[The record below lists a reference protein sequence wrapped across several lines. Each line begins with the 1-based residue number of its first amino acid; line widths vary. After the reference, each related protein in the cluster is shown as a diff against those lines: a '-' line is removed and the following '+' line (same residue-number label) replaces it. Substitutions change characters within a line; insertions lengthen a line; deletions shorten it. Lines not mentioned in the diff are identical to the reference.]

1 MPDPRFNPLRHL
13 EAAASSMADAILTI
27 DAEGRIVY
35 ASPAVRDLFGYEPEE
50 LMGGPLTVIIPED
63 LRQRHANGLARYL
76 ATGRR
81 NLDWSAIE
89 LPVRHRDGSI
99 YPAEIAFGE
108 YVAGERRYF
117 TGVIRDISMRK
128 RQTESLEVSARAYR
142 QLFEHNVAG
151 VYRVSLDGAIRDV
164 NAAMALMLGYDREQ
178 LLHLSAADVYPDP
191 RDRED
196 WVRQVVEKGSLTNTV
211 LRLRHRDGRTI
222 WTLEN
227 ATLVDD
233 PETGEPSIVG
243 TAIDITERKRLEEDL
258 VRMAF
263 RDPLTGLANRRLL
276 QEMTTKAI
284 LRAVR
289 EEGRVAMVCLD
300 LVRFKRINDA
310 FGHSVGDRVL
320 TELAERLRSRVR
332 ASDTVARVGGD
343 EFAVLLV
350 NVPRIE
356 DGVAAARGLK
366 ECLTTPFLVAGEAF
380 HLDGRIGVAFCPEH
394 GERFDELL
402 SLADL
407 AMYQSVTEESGI
419 ALYKP
424 VSRTTLREALWL
436 EEQLRGSLQRQE
448 LELHYQPICRLPD
461 RAPVAWEA
469 LLRWHHPER
478 GLLEANE
485 FIAIAEQSGMLRRL
499 DRWVIRAAARQSRA
513 WQGHPDVQWV
523 SVNVSPATL
532 EDPQLSTFVESVL
545 AEEGIHGEGLAIEIT
560 ERATTRD
567 PEGAV
572 RTLRRLRDLGL
583 KILIDDFGRGHSA
596 LAYLVDFP
604 ADYLKVDKCFVTRLG
619 HDESQERLVEG
630 LIGLCR
636 GLEIPL
642 IAEGVDHPD
651 SLAWLESRGCGL
663 AQGNHLGPPVAAPAL
678 TRSRESATTGD

>member
-1 MPDPRFNPLRHL
+1 MGDSESNLLRDL

-27 DAEGRIVY
+27 DEEGCVVY
-35 ASPAVRDLFGYEPEE
+35 ASPAVRELLGYEPEE
-50 LMGGPLTVIIPED
+50 LIGGPLTAIIPEE
-63 LRQRHANGLARYL
+63 LRHRHTTGLARYL

-89 LPVRHRDGSI
+89 LSVRHRDGSVS
-99 YPAEIAFGE
+99 PAEISFGE
-108 YVAGERRYF
+108 YAAAGRRFF
-117 TGVIRDISMRK
+117 TGVIRDISRRK
-128 RQTESLEVSARAYR
+128 RRTESLEISARAYR

-151 VYRVSLDGAIRDV
+151 VYRVGLDGAIRDV
-164 NAAMALMLGYDREQ
+164 NAAMAQMLGYDREQ
-178 LLHLSAADVYPDP
+178 LLHLSAGDVYPDP

-211 LRLRHRDGRTI
+211 LRLRHSDGRTI

-227 ATLVDD
+227 ASVVED
-233 PETGEPSIVG
+233 PETGEPCIVG

-284 LRAVR
+284 LRSVR
-289 EEGRVAMVCLD
+289 ESGRVAMVCLD

-310 FGHSVGDRVL
+310 FGHSAGDRVL

-350 NVPRIE
+350 NVPRVE
-356 DGVAAARGLK
+356 DAVAAARGIK
-366 ECLTTPFLVAGEAF
+366 ECLTTPFMVGGEAF
-380 HLDGRIGVAFCPEH
+380 HLDGRIGIALCPEH

-407 AMYQSVTEESGI
+407 AMYQSVSEESGI

-424 VSRTTLREALWL
+424 VSRTTLKEALWL

-448 LELHYQPICRLPD
+448 LELHYQPIFRLPA
-461 RAPVAWEA
+461 RAPTACEA
-469 LLRWHHPER
+469 LLRWRHPER
-478 GLLEANE
+478 GLLEACE

-499 DRWVIRAAARQSRA
+499 DRWVFRTAARQARA
-513 WQGHPDVQWV
+513 WQGRPDMQWV
-523 SVNVSPATL
+523 SVNLSPATL
-532 EDPQLSTFVESVL
+532 EDPQLGSFVESVL
-545 AEEGIHGEGLAIEIT
+545 AEEGIPGEGLAIEVT

-567 PEGAV
+567 PEGAT
-572 RTLRRLRDLGL
+572 RTLRRLRDMGI

-604 ADYLKVDKCFVTRLG
+604 TDYLKVDKCFVSRLG
-619 HDESQERLVEG
+619 RDESQERLVEG

-642 IAEGVDHPD
+642 IAEGVDQPA
-651 SLAWLESRGCGL
+651 SLAWLEERGCGL
-663 AQGNHLGPPVAAPAL
+663 AQGTYLGAPVAPEALAASRQSAP
-678 TRSRESATTGD
+678 TGD

>member
-1 MPDPRFNPLRHL
+1 MPDRETDPLRNL
-13 EAAASSMADAILTI
+13 EATPHARADAGT
-27 DAEGRIVY
+27 
-35 ASPAVRDLFGYEPEE
+35 
-50 LMGGPLTVIIPED
+50 
-63 LRQRHANGLARYL
+63 
-76 ATGRR
+76 
-81 NLDWSAIE
+81 
-89 LPVRHRDGSI
+89 
-99 YPAEIAFGE
+99 
-108 YVAGERRYF
+108 
-117 TGVIRDISMRK
+117 
-128 RQTESLEVSARAYR
+128 SARAYR

-164 NAAMALMLGYDREQ
+164 NSAMAFMLGYDREQ

-191 RDRED
+191 RDREE
-196 WVRQVVEKGSLTNTV
+196 WVRQVVAKGSLTNTV

-227 ATLVDD
+227 ASLVED
-233 PETGEPSIVG
+233 PDTGEPSIVG

-284 LRAVR
+284 LRSVR
-289 EEGRVAMVCLD
+289 ERGRMAMVCLD

-310 FGHSVGDRVL
+310 FGHSAGDRVL

-350 NVPRIE
+350 NVPRVE
-356 DGVAAARGLK
+356 DALAAARGIK

-380 HLDGRIGVAFCPEH
+380 HLDGRIGIALCPEH

-402 SLADL
+402 SLSDL
-407 AMYQSVTEESGI
+407 AMYQSVSEESGI

-448 LELHYQPICRLPD
+448 LELHYQPICRLPGGTPM
-461 RAPVAWEA
+461 ACEA
-469 LLRWHHPER
+469 LLRWRHPER
-478 GLLEANE
+478 GLLEARE

-513 WQGHPDVQWV
+513 WQSRADLEWV
-523 SVNVSPATL
+523 SVNLSPATL
-532 EDPQLSTFVESVL
+532 EDPQLSSFVEGVL
-545 AEEGIHGEGLAIEIT
+545 AEEGIPGEGLAIEIT

-567 PEGAV
+567 PEGAT

-583 KILIDDFGRGHSA
+583 RILIDDFGRGHSA

-604 ADYLKVDKCFVTRLG
+604 TDYLKVDKCFVARLG

-642 IAEGVDHPD
+642 IAEGVDDPA

-663 AQGNHLGPPVAAPAL
+663 AQGNHLGPPVPAEAL
-678 TRSRESATTGD
+678 DVSRERAPTGD

>member
-1 MPDPRFNPLRHL
+1 MPDPRPNPLRDL
-13 EAAASSMADAILTI
+13 EAAARSMADAILTI
-27 DAEGRIVY
+27 DEDGRIVY
-35 ASPAVRDLFGYEPEE
+35 ASPAVRELLGYEPDE
-50 LMGGPLTVIIPED
+50 LIGEPLAVIIPQD
-63 LRQRHANGLARYL
+63 LRERHAEGFARYL
-76 ATGRR
+76 TTGRR

-89 LPVRHRDGSI
+89 LPVRHRDGSS
-99 YPAEIAFGE
+99 YPAEISFGE
-108 YVAGERRYF
+108 YVAGGRRFF
-117 TGVIRDISMRK
+117 TGVMRDISIRK
-128 RQTESLEVSARAYR
+128 HRIDSLEVSARAYR

-151 VYRVSLDGAIRDV
+151 VYRVGLDGAIRDV

-178 LLHLSAADVYPDP
+178 LLHLSAGDVYPDP
-191 RDRED
+191 RDRD
-196 WVRQVVEKGSLTNTV
+196 KWVREVVEKGSLTNTV

-227 ATLVDD
+227 ASVVED
-233 PETGEPSIVG
+233 PETGEPCIVG

-284 LRAVR
+284 LRSVR
-289 EEGRVAMVCLD
+289 EQGRMAMVCLD

-310 FGHSVGDRVL
+310 FGHSAGDRVL
-320 TELAERLRSRVR
+320 IELAERLRSRVR

-350 NVPRIE
+350 NVPRVE
-356 DGVAAARGLK
+356 DAVAAARGIK
-366 ECLTTPFLVAGEAF
+366 ECLTTPFLVEGEAF
-380 HLDGRIGVAFCPEH
+380 HLDGRIGIALCPEH

-407 AMYQSVTEESGI
+407 AMYQSVTQESGI

-424 VSRTTLREALWL
+424 VSRSTLREALWL

-448 LELHYQPICRLPD
+448 LELHYQPICRLPGQ
-461 RAPVAWEA
+461 APMACEA
-469 LLRWHHPER
+469 LLRWRHPER
-478 GLLEANE
+478 GLLEAHE

-499 DRWVIRAAARQSRA
+499 DRWVIRAAARRSRA
-513 WQGHPDVQWV
+513 WQDRADLAWV
-523 SVNVSPATL
+523 SVNLSPATL
-532 EDPQLSTFVESVL
+532 EDPQLPSFVEGVL
-545 AEEGIHGEGLAIEIT
+545 AEEGIHGELLAIEIT

-567 PEGAV
+567 PEGAI

-604 ADYLKVDKCFVTRLG
+604 ADYLKVDKSFVARLG

-642 IAEGVDHPD
+642 IAVGVDNPD
-651 SLAWLESRGCGL
+651 SLAWLEESGCGL
-663 AQGNHLGPPVAAPAL
+663 AQGTYLGPPVAAEAL
-678 TRSRESATTGD
+678 TSSRESAPTGD